1 MKHLFIEL
9 YKKITGL
16 NQETIV
22 SWLNKK
28 IIRNAAEIVS
38 NTLKNALCCDDKNT
52 QRVHDKWCT
61 GKKLTYGA
69 IIFIKNDFD
78 QNGHPYI

>member
-1 MKHLFIEL
+1 MKHLLIEL
-9 YKKITGL
+9 YKKITG
-16 NQETIV
+16 
-22 SWLNKK
+22 LNKK

-61 GKKLTYGA
+61 GKNWPTVQLFFLKTISTRTGIHIYKFR
-69 IIFIKNDFD
+69 IWS
-78 QNGHPYI
+78 

>member
-16 NQETIV
+16 NKQ
-22 SWLNKK
+22 

-38 NTLKNALCCDDKNT
+38 NKLKNALCCDDKNT